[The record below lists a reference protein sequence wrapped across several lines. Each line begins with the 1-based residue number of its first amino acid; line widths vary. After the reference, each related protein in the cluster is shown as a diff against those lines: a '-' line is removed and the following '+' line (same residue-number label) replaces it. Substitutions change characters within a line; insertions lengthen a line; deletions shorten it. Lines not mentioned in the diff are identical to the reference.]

1 VRGRSSWRAMVS
13 LGALLALASPARAGD
28 PRAQGRRH
36 FDAAEQ
42 HFGRGEY
49 PAALSEY
56 EAGYELTRLP
66 GFLINIAQC
75 YRLTGDLR
83 RARAFY
89 RKYLVVVPA
98 SPRKAE
104 IEAIIRALDRDLA
117 SLTGEPAAPA
127 PEQAPRTP
135 SVRWWIWTALA
146 SSVVGGTMAST
157 VANSAQI
164 GNEPARR

>member
-1 VRGRSSWRAMVS
+1 VQGRSTWSTVLS
-13 LGALLALASPARAGD
+13 LGALLVLVSPARGAD

-42 HFGRGEY
+42 HFQKGDY
-49 PAALSEY
+49 PAALREY

-75 YRLTGDLR
+75 HRLTGDLR

-98 SPRKAE
+98 SPRKGE

-117 SLTGEPAAPA
+117 AVTGEAAPA
-127 PEQAPRTP
+127 AEQAPRTP
-135 SVRWWIWTALA
+135 SVRWWVWTAVA
-146 SSVVGGTMAST
+146 SSVVGGTMAAT
-157 VANSAQI
+157 VANSAQVDDR
-164 GNEPARR
+164 PARR